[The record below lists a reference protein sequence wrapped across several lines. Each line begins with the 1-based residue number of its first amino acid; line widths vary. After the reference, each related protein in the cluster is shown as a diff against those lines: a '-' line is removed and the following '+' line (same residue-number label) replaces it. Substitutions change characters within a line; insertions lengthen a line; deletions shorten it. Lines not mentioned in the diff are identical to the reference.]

1 MPPSQ
6 AIHIIGCGA
15 VTAVGASAPVA
26 MAAVQA
32 GLSRMRLVPEDAD
45 PDDDDVVTNVS
56 HITTLST
63 EEPAARS
70 RELLRLA
77 IEEAM
82 FPLLGRAPGPLGAW
96 TVGPPMLDARQVVT
110 QVAAERH
117 RIVPVVVEAVGDH
130 GSAALC
136 AVEMAARKLIAGE
149 IELALIA
156 GFDVRTGE
164 KAVAKATAEG
174 RTIGPGRS
182 WGYVPGEAS
191 AAILLA
197 NNRGLQRL
205 AVPSQ
210 STLVAVSSASEPN
223 PPGTATP
230 CLGRGVTEAV
240 RKVLAVLPPNER
252 VARVLCDL
260 NGERGRTDEWGF
272 TLPRV
277 TSRLVDAG
285 AFLAPATAWGDCGS
299 PNGLLLLALAIA
311 INERDSGGDAH
322 TLVWTSS
329 NGRERAAA
337 LVRAVPPFARR
348 DSEGGGL
355 SREPLPVSPVWAEKL
370 DREILTEMADEC
382 CFRYQQRDFQLSKLD
397 NEEIPEDWRHIER
410 TEECTDNLALGLSE
424 CGPLARK
431 IVQSAVPSNGPGAV
445 YTAIRTVLEAG
456 NHRQAIAIAAEQVAS
471 DSNMEKPALQAFQH
485 ALRSTERRDDI
496 ASDLFSAGPALA
508 WLALEFA
515 VSTARPVPVAK
526 LHALTGGMS
535 QDRVLNFVSALGRS
549 GDPNARAYLSRWYN
563 SPHPMVRREA
573 ALADI
578 LIGHAAAGVRV
589 LRDVQHDDAVLLPA
603 ALVVDVRRAPQL
615 LARAKVAKGPEPT
628 DPILA
633 MAVAGDH
640 AAVPWLLERLQD
652 ETTAAI
658 AACALKILL
667 GATLLETYDAPD
679 EDSSAP
685 PRKAQR
691 ASRNRADW
699 THVAERVLAGHP
711 KSLRLRGG
719 APATAATT
727 LALLKRP
734 HLPLIARRYLGYEL
748 AVRWNVSPIFD
759 PTATMRVQRVFI
771 GEMAARPFHDDVV
784 L

>member
-1 MPPSQ
+1 MPPTQ
-6 AIHIIGCGA
+6 AVHIIGCGA
-15 VTAVGASAPVA
+15 VTAVGTRSAVS

-63 EEPAARS
+63 EEPAARA

-82 FPLLGRAPGPLGAW
+82 SPLLGRAPGPLGAW
-96 TVGPPMLDARQVVT
+96 TVGPPLLDARQVAT
-110 QVAAERH
+110 QVAAEKH
-117 RIVPVVVEAVGDH
+117 RIVPVAVEAAGDQ

-136 AVEMAARKLIAGE
+136 AVERAARKLIAGE
-149 IELALIA
+149 IELALIS

-197 NNRGLQRL
+197 NDRGLQRL

-230 CLGRGVTEAV
+230 CLGRGITDAV
-240 RKVLAVLPPNER
+240 RKVLALLPINER

-260 NGERGRTDEWGF
+260 NGDRGRTDEWGF

-277 TSRLVDAG
+277 AGRLADPG
-285 AFLAPATAWGDCGS
+285 AFLAPAMAWGDCGS
-299 PNGLLLLALAIA
+299 PNGLLLLALAVA
-311 INERDSGGDAH
+311 LNRRDGGGASH

-329 NGRERAAA
+329 DGNERAAA
-337 LVRAVPPFARR
+337 LVRAEPPSARKN
-348 DSEGGGL
+348 SEIGGL
-355 SREPLPVSPVWAEKL
+355 SQDAPPVSPAWAEEL
-370 DREILTEMADEC
+370 DRGILTEMAEEC
-382 CFRYQQRDFQLSKLD
+382 CFRYQQRGFQLSKPD
-397 NEEIPEDWRHIER
+397 NEEVRKDWRHIER

-424 CGPLARK
+424 CGPLAQR
-431 IVQSAVPSNGPGAV
+431 IAQSAVPSNGPGAV

-456 NHRQAIAIAAEQVAS
+456 NHRQAIAIAAEHVAS
-471 DSNMEKPALQAFQH
+471 DSSMEEPALQAFQH
-485 ALRSTERRDDI
+485 ALRSSLRRDDI

-515 VSTARPVPVAK
+515 VSMGRPVPVAK
-526 LHALTGGMS
+526 LHELAGGVS
-535 QDRVLNFVSALGRS
+535 QDRVLNFVTALGRS
-549 GDPNARAYLSRWYN
+549 GDPNASAYLSRWCN
-563 SPHPMVRREA
+563 SPDPLVRREA

-578 LIGHAAAGVRV
+578 LIGRAAAGVRV
-589 LRDVQHDDAVLLPA
+589 LQNVQHDDAVLLPA
-603 ALVVDVRRAPQL
+603 ALVVDLHRAPQL
-615 LARAKVAKGPEPT
+615 LARAKAAKGPEPA

-640 AAVPWLLERLQD
+640 AAIPWLLERLQD

-658 AACALKILL
+658 AACALELLL
-667 GATLLETYDAPD
+667 GATLLEIYDAPD
-679 EDSSAP
+679 EDGLAP
-685 PRKAQR
+685 PQKAQR
-691 ASRNRADW
+691 VSRNRADW
-699 THVAERVLAGHP
+699 AHVATCRALEHLCH
-711 KSLRLRGG
+711 LRSNGDD
-719 APATAATT
+719 
-727 LALLKRP
+727 
-734 HLPLIARRYLGYEL
+734 ARS
-748 AVRWNVSPIFD
+748 A
-759 PTATMRVQRVFI
+759 
-771 GEMAARPFHDDVV
+771 
-784 L
+784 